1 MVSDTQTA
9 QEIMDG
15 TQPWYSVDPTY
26 QQQINTLGHSTACVQ
41 TIWTRPGFN
50 EAAK

>member
-1 MVSDTQTA
+1 MVSKTQTA

-15 TQPWYSVDPTY
+15 TQPWFSVELTY
-26 QQQINTLGHSTACVQ
+26 QQQINTLGHSTAYVQ
-41 TIWTRPGFN
+41 TIWTRLDFN